1 MVERRGRLD
10 VPLPAQQIEPVAQPA
25 TRRMARTVRPS
36 LSPMHDLVVREWFA
50 LGCVSKKRAMIA
62 AGYSESTP
70 SSSVFGR
77 DDVKDAIE
85 VRRARVAG
93 KTKVTEERII
103 EELAKLAFTNMGDL
117 LEVNEDGSA
126 FLDLNG
132 MTDAH
137 RAALSEVTT
146 EEGLISHR
154 GAEGE
159 PAEIERKVKT
169 KVKFAS
175 KQAALDT
182 LVRVFGMAKDKIEIS
197 AVSSF
202 AARINEARKQIGQAR
217 IIDALPEPQVEDELR

>member
-10 VPLPAQQIEPVAQPA
+10 VPLPEPVAQPA

-146 EEGLISHR
+146 EEAIISGSEDELSQR
-154 GAEGE
+154 
-159 PAEIERKVKT
+159 RVKT